1 MVGQKKQAREHRY
14 TFLKRELEAVLRSR
28 KPGEPL
34 PSYTE
39 MIRTYGVGQST
50 IDRVL
55 RDFETSGLIT
65 RHAGKGIFVSPRA
78 SKKTVGFVLGRD
90 VFQPGHSPICSMLLQ
105 QCRDRARKGR
115 ENFKFYLDLPDAAE
129 IHADISLHHELLD
142 DIKSERLDGVML
154 VWSYGPEETKW
165 VRSFGTP
172 LVSLGAEADVDAHS
186 VIIDYIDLVKQG
198 AKALAEAGCR
208 KIGFLSSSGY
218 LRQRGFRRDISQIEA
233 VLGRHGLQLDPE
245 LVLEDRSD
253 RSINAGGTMSNEELG
268 FDIMRTFLTARRVAG
283 GAPLPFDGL
292 ISDDDMMTR
301 GILAALHEN
310 GTVLNERLQIA
321 THANKNSPA
330 LMGYERNLILLQI
343 DPHEIVNA
351 MFSLL
356 EPMMEGRKIEKTK
369 RYIKPKLIPPAGK

>member
-1 MVGQKKQAREHRY
+1 
-14 TFLKRELEAVLRSR
+14 
-28 KPGEPL
+28 
-34 PSYTE
+34 
-39 MIRTYGVGQST
+39 
-50 IDRVL
+50 
-55 RDFETSGLIT
+55 
-65 RHAGKGIFVSPRA
+65 
-78 SKKTVGFVLGRD
+78 
-90 VFQPGHSPICSMLLQ
+90 
-105 QCRDRARKGR
+105 
-115 ENFKFYLDLPDAAE
+115 
-129 IHADISLHHELLD
+129 
-142 DIKSERLDGVML
+142 
-154 VWSYGPEETKW
+154 
-165 VRSFGTP
+165 
-172 LVSLGAEADVDAHS
+172 
-186 VIIDYIDLVKQG
+186 
-198 AKALAEAGCR
+198 
-208 KIGFLSSSGY
+208 
-218 LRQRGFRRDISQIEA
+218 
-233 VLGRHGLQLDPE
+233 
-245 LVLEDRSD
+245 
-253 RSINAGGTMSNEELG
+253 MSNEELG